1 MITNEEVRKAIE
13 KYQKEHPLHFGT
25 MIDVT
30 AIDSKEGVDVINNV
44 IEQVSKKV
52 EEDTE
57 LWAICEMAKMY
68 MQGVR
73 PVYPVKSQNEWIP
86 VSERLPD
93 TDGYYLVSLEN
104 GQIVVADSS
113 GIIENHDFEPKMLA
127 WQLLPEPYIRGED
140 NGS

>member
-1 MITNEEVRKAIE
+1 MFTNGEIRKAIE
-13 KYQKEHPLHFGT
+13 KYQNEHRLPFGT

-73 PVYPVKSQNEWIP
+73 PVYPVKRPGEWELRGERYYC
-86 VSERLPD
+86 SECGEEAINLESEPD
-93 TDGYYLVSLEN
+93 IYGYNYCLTNYCPNCGADMRGKEN
-104 GQIVVADSS
+104 GS
-113 GIIENHDFEPKMLA
+113 
-127 WQLLPEPYIRGED
+127 
-140 NGS
+140 